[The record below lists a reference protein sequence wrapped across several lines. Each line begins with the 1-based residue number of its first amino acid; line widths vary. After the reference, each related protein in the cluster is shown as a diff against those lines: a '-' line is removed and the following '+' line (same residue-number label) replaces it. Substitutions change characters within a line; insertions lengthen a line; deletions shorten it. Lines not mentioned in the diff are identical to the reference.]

1 MIDTDEIAPQLQLS
15 TFRNF
20 EQEICRENMDLE
32 LQEVFIELEAEDQVK
47 IVFLANLFLC
57 VHNTRVCGILT
68 SVPFIE
74 QDTSEEFSEKTKEM
88 FSLSALGSSLAIENM
103 EQKVDLIGTVEI
115 DGEIQ
120 VFLCLYRHLRI

>member
-1 MIDTDEIAPQLQLS
+1 MIDTDEIAPQLQLL

-20 EQEICRENMDLE
+20 KQEICRENMDLE

-47 IVFLANLFLC
+47 IVFLANLLSC

-103 EQKVDLIGTVEI
+103 EQKVDSIGTVEMERFKSFYVCT
-115 DGEIQ
+115 GT
-120 VFLCLYRHLRI
+120 